1 MRPVSQLAAV
11 AALCAGCNIVYSP
24 SPPALLP
31 LPDAGSR
38 IDRQVFGDVS
48 RLDLG
53 RPEAPAPSAVGR
65 PCEDAPC
72 PYPLVCAQRSC
83 GPERACAAP
92 VTLCE
97 QTYDPVCDCA
107 GATLQNECAARA
119 AGGGVAYAGPCDGR
133 PPDGGP
139 DATAVADAPG
149 AGDATASM
157 DAGPSRCAGSVCD
170 DGFICCAEPTSPA
183 YGRCQALACVTCCR
197 RGE

>member
-24 SPPALLP
+24 SPPALV

-149 AGDATASM
+149 AGDATARM